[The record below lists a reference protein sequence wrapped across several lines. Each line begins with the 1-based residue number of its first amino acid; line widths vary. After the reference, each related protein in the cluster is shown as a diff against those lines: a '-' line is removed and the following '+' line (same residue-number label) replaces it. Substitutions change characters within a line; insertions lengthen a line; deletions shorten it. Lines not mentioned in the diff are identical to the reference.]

1 MPAYTQN
8 IDACLDAAAPGGGLT
23 AADFGRA
30 RDDAAAAAER
40 LRAEWRAGGHVFL
53 DMPRRPADLDTAVKV
68 AAPALERCAVLCVI
82 GIGGSSL
89 GARALTTLKPD
100 PTVVVDFLENV
111 DADDSW
117 RRFITPETT
126 FLVVSKSGTTAET
139 LANFLT
145 VWREVVA
152 MMPPAAAARRFVALA
167 QPGDSPLRRLAG
179 QLGIPIID
187 HDPDLAGRY
196 SALSPVGL
204 LPAHTAGLDTIA
216 VRAAAEAVLAAFE
229 AGDSDPVVGAAVQ
242 VGLVRARGTTATV
255 LMPYIDRLE
264 PFARWWGQIWGESV
278 GKDGHGT
285 MPYPALGAIDQHSQ
299 LQLWLDG
306 PADKLFT
313 LIAPVAALDSAAEPP
328 IDTLGDPGLGY
339 LEGRSRGDLLR
350 AEYRATAQTLAGHGR
365 PVRTLTPAAGASLEA
380 VVGALMMHFMIETAV
395 AGYMLGIDPFSQPA
409 VDEGKALA
417 RRFLS
422 DST

>member
-1 MPAYTQN
+1 MPAYTQD
-8 IDACLDAAAPGGGLT
+8 IDACLDGEACPGGLS
-23 AADFGRA
+23 AEVFARA
-30 RDDAAAAAER
+30 RADAEAAAER
-40 LRAEWRAGGHVFL
+40 LRAEWRDGGHVFL
-53 DMPRRPADLDTAVKV
+53 DMPRRPGDLDEAVRI
-68 AAPALERCAVLCVI
+68 AGPALDRCAQLCVV

-89 GARALTTLKPD
+89 GARALTTLKAD
-100 PTVVVDFLENV
+100 PWTLVDFLENV

-117 RRFITPETT
+117 RRFVTPETA

-145 VWREVVA
+145 VWREVA
-152 MMPPAAAARRFVALA
+152 ALMPPAAAADRFVALTR
-167 QPGDSPLRRLAG
+167 PGQSPLRRLADR
-179 QLGIPIID
+179 LGFPVID

-204 LPAHTAGLDTIA
+204 LPAHAAGLDVAAI
-216 VRAAAEAVLAAFE
+216 RAAAGEVLADFE
-229 AGDSDPVVGAAVQ
+229 AGASEPVIGAAVQ
-242 VGLVRARGTTATV
+242 VAAMRAGGTASV

-285 MPYPALGAIDQHSQ
+285 VPYPALGAIDQHSQ

-313 LIAPVAALDSAAEPP
+313 LVAPVGALDSAAEPT
-328 IDTLGDPGLGY
+328 IDTLGDPDLTY
-339 LEGRSRGDLLR
+339 LEGRSRGDVLR

-365 PVRTLTPAAGASLEA
+365 PVRRIEPAAGALLEA

-395 AGYMLGIDPFSQPA
+395 AGFMLGIDPFSQPA

>member
-1 MPAYTQN
+1 
-8 IDACLDAAAPGGGLT
+8 
-23 AADFGRA
+23 
-30 RDDAAAAAER
+30 
-40 LRAEWRAGGHVFL
+40 
-53 DMPRRPADLDTAVKV
+53 MPRRPADLDAAAMTA
-68 AAPALERCAVLCVI
+68 AGMLERCAVLCVI

-100 PTVVVDFLENV
+100 PAVAVDFLENV
-111 DADDSW
+111 DADDAW
-117 RRFITPETT
+117 RRFIAPETG

-145 VWREVVA
+145 VWREVA
-152 MMPPAAAARRFVALA
+152 ALMPAPAAASRFVALT
-167 QPGDSPLRRLAG
+167 QPGDSPLRRLAD
-179 QLGIPIID
+179 QLGIPVID

-204 LPAHTAGLDTIA
+204 LPAHAAGLDTGA
-216 VRAAAEAVLAAFE
+216 LHAAADDGLAAFE
-229 AGDSDPVVGAAVQ
+229 AGESAPETGAAIQ
-242 VGLVRARGTTATV
+242 VGLARDRGATATV
-255 LMPYIDRLE
+255 MMPYIDRLE
-264 PFARWWGQIWGESV
+264 PFARWYGQIWGESV

-365 PVRTLTPAAGASLEA
+365 PVRTITPAPGAPLEA

-417 RRFLS
+417 RQFLS
-422 DST
+422 DSS